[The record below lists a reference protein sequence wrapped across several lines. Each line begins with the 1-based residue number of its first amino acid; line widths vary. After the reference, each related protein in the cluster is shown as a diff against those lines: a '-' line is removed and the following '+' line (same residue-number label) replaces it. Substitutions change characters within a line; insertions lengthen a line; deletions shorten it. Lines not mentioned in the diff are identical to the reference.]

1 MNALSLEDIRSC
13 LEGMI
18 PSVLATC
25 ARDGTPNVTYVSQ
38 VHFIDRTH
46 VALSFQFFNK
56 TRENILVNP
65 NAVVYVIDPRTARR
79 YVLSLRYLRT
89 ESSGPLFERMK
100 ANLAG
105 IASHTGMSGVFRLQ
119 GSDVYEVVRIDQL
132 PGSELAP
139 PPARCNL
146 LGALRHVA
154 SLLSTATDLRTLL
167 DDVLAVLATDMA
179 ITHAMVLLT
188 DAAHDRLF
196 TVASRGY
203 PASGVGSEIPNGQG
217 LIGIAARER
226 TPIRITH
233 GTSEYTYSLALRK
246 SAESDGLAALLET
259 KIPLPGLAKPGSQLA
274 APMLVGGRTVGVVF
288 VESPEDGRFHWEDED
303 ALVAV
308 ASQLGMTIATL
319 QQAAEG
325 GEEPSGACAPPAQA
339 TRQAAR
345 SAALPRRRQRV
356 RRRRLPDQGRR
367 GGDLLQAGRGLHR
380 EGPDRL
386 HEPRAAA
393 RPAHPTA
400 GHHGQP
406 GGAPDPAGATA
417 RGARQ
422 RDAHREDR
430 AWPLPPRGG
439 AAADARR
446 SRLNQAAARSCAG
459 FAPSTRRLPAAPV
472 PGRRRALPTRAP

>member
-1 MNALSLEDIRSC
+1 MSAPSLEDIRSC
-13 LEGMI
+13 LEGVL

-38 VHFIDRTH
+38 VHFVDRGH

-65 NAVVYVIDPRTARR
+65 NAAVYVIDPRTARR
-79 YVLSLRYLRT
+79 YMLTMRYLRT

-119 GSDVYEVVRIDQL
+119 GSDVYEVVQTDL
-132 PGSELAP
+132 VPGTELTP
-139 PPARCNL
+139 PPPRCNL
-146 LGALRHVA
+146 LGALRRIA
-154 SLLSTATDLRTLL
+154 GLLSTATDLRTLL
-167 DDVLAVLATDMA
+167 DDVLAVLGVDMA

-188 DAAHDRLF
+188 DAAHDRLY
-196 TVASRGY
+196 TVASLGY
-203 PASGVGSEIPNGQG
+203 PASGVGSEIPLGQG

-259 KIPLPGLAKPGSQLA
+259 KIPLPGLAHPGSQVA
-274 APMLVGGRTVGVVF
+274 IPMLVGGRPVGVLF
-288 VESPEDGRFHWEDED
+288 VESPEDARFHWEDED

-325 GEEPSGACAPPAQA
+325 GDEPGASAPQLRKPRGTALEVRHYRADDSVFIGDDYLIKGVAGAVLWKLLSDHAAHGRTEFSNRELRLDKSLNLPQLRDNLE
-339 TRQAAR
+339 TR
-345 SAALPRRRQRV
+345 LLLL
-356 RRRRLPDQGRR
+356 RRRLEQRCP
-367 GGDLLQAGRGLHR
+367 
-380 EGPDRL
+380 EIRL
-386 HEPRAAA
+386 VPC
-393 RPAHPTA
+393 
-400 GHHGQP
+400 
-406 GGAPDPAGATA
+406 A
-417 RGARQ
+417 RGRFALEL
-422 RDAHREDR
+422 ACELTL
-430 AWPLPPRGG
+430 AE
-439 AAADARR
+439 
-446 SRLNQAAARSCAG
+446 AG
-459 FAPSTRRLPAAPV
+459 
-472 PGRRRALPTRAP
+472 

>member
-1 MNALSLEDIRSC
+1 MSALSLEDIRSC
-13 LEGMI
+13 LEGVI

-38 VHFIDRTH
+38 VHFVDRTH

-65 NAVVYVIDPRTARR
+65 NAAVYVIDPRTARR

-105 IASHTGMSGVFRLQ
+105 IASHTGMSGVFKLQ
-119 GSDVYEVVRIDQL
+119 GSDVYEVVRIDHL
-132 PGSELAP
+132 PSSELAP
-139 PPARCNL
+139 PPPRCNL
-146 LGALRHVA
+146 LGALRHIA

-167 DDVLAVLATDMA
+167 DDVLAVLAADMA

-188 DAAHDRLF
+188 DAAHDRLY

-203 PASGVGSEIPNGQG
+203 PASGVGSEIPAGQG

-274 APMLVGGRTVGVVF
+274 APMLVGGRTVGVLF

-325 GEEPSGACAPPAQA
+325 GDEPGAA
-339 TRQAAR
+339 TSR
-345 SAALPRRRQRV
+345 PRKPRGKPLEV
-356 RRRRLPDQGRR
+356 RHYRADDSVFIGDDYLIKGVAGAIFRKLVADFIDKGRTDFTNRELRLDPRIRLPDITDNLEARLILLVRR
-367 GGDLLQAGRGLHR
+367 LAERGTEIRIEKTGRGRFHLAV
-380 EGPDRL
+380 DRPL
-386 HEPRAAA
+386 TLVE
-393 RPAHPTA
+393 A
-400 GHHGQP
+400 G
-406 GGAPDPAGATA
+406 
-417 RGARQ
+417 
-422 RDAHREDR
+422 
-430 AWPLPPRGG
+430 
-439 AAADARR
+439 
-446 SRLNQAAARSCAG
+446 
-459 FAPSTRRLPAAPV
+459 
-472 PGRRRALPTRAP
+472 

>member
-1 MNALSLEDIRSC
+1 VSGRRARTPREVAHGFSEALFPERAARSSHPVNAQSLEDIRSC
-13 LEGMI
+13 LEGVI

-38 VHFIDRTH
+38 VHFIDRAH

-56 TRENILVNP
+56 TRENILANP
-65 NAVVYVIDPRTARR
+65 HAVVYVIDPRTARR

-139 PPARCNL
+139 PPPRCNL

-246 SAESDGLAALLET
+246 SAENDGLAALLET

-325 GEEPSGACAPPAQA
+325 GDEPGGATSRPP
-339 TRQAAR
+339 R
-345 SAALPRRRQRV
+345 PRGKPLEV
-356 RRRRLPDQGRR
+356 RHYRADDSVFIGDDSLIKGVAGAIFRTLVADFIDKGRTDFTNRELRLDPRIRLPDITDNLEARLILLVRR
-367 GGDLLQAGRGLHR
+367 LGERGTEIRIEKTGRGRFHLAV
-380 EGPDRL
+380 DRPL
-386 HEPRAAA
+386 ALVE
-393 RPAHPTA
+393 A
-400 GHHGQP
+400 G
-406 GGAPDPAGATA
+406 
-417 RGARQ
+417 
-422 RDAHREDR
+422 
-430 AWPLPPRGG
+430 
-439 AAADARR
+439 
-446 SRLNQAAARSCAG
+446 
-459 FAPSTRRLPAAPV
+459 
-472 PGRRRALPTRAP
+472 